1 MKFRKPKT
9 NDIIFLVIIALLII
23 PQTRHPIQV
32 AFHSVISKFNPSV
45 IDKENREKVSYSNWK
60 LMDLDG
66 NEINFAYTKGRVVF
80 LNFWATWCPPCIAE
94 FQSIQDF
101 YDDYKEK
108 VVFLLVSDE
117 SPSVINKFL
126 DKKGYDVQIFN
137 PLTSYPKDFE
147 IRSIPRTY
155 IIDKEGYIVVDKK
168 GAANWN
174 SEKIHTQI
182 EELLAK

>member
-9 NDIIFLVIIALLII
+9 SDIIFLVIITLLII
-23 PQTRHPIQV
+23 PQTRQPIQI
-32 AFHSVISKFNPSV
+32 ALHSIITKFNPSV
-45 IDKENREKVSYSNWK
+45 IDKEDREKVSYSNWK
-60 LMDLDG
+60 LKDLNG
-66 NEINFAYTKGRVVF
+66 NELNFADAKGKVVF

-94 FQSIQDF
+94 FQSIQDL

-117 SPSVINKFL
+117 SPEIIKKFL
-126 DKKGYDVQIFN
+126 DKKGYDIQIFN
-137 PLTSYPKDFE
+137 PLTSYTEDFK

-174 SEKIHTQI
+174 SEKIRVQI